1 MASGLR
7 APAFILLLIFLGV
20 FATTEASSVPLS
32 ADVIFSGISGG
43 RCNGSIA
50 ECLGG
55 DEFEMGSE
63 VSRRILQSNDYISNR
78 AVKAGNR
85 PAASSAR
92 SGRRYTPGCN
102 TYDRCK
108 R

>member
-20 FATTEASSVPLS
+20 FAATEATSVPAS
-32 ADVIFSGISGG
+32 ADVLLSGISGG

-55 DEFEMGSE
+55 GEFEMGSE
-63 VSRRILQSNDYISNR
+63 VSRRILQSNNYISNR
-78 AVKAGNR
+78 AVTRNNR
-85 PAASSAR
+85 PASSSAS
-92 SGRRYTPGCN
+92 SGRRYTPGCS
-102 TYDRCK
+102 TYNRCK